1 MLGAA
6 ALGLSACLP
15 SHSLFSLYVNHTRS
29 SKEDLWLARPSWLV
43 EFRRHLSYFLSS
55 ILLSFIKT
63 LHLFFCPWLLSHHPL
78 LVSVPFS
85 WLTLPGLFC
94 HGSHPLC
101 LAIKGRSSPRP
112 LLPVDSP
119 LGSVSV
125 HPVWTTL
132 WNTWLSIQLSS
143 WHLCLHSTCARHGS
157 ISAHTH
163 SPRRRARYPGI
174 SHCCWIWGSSFIT
187 KEFWNEVIGKKWI
200 WPITSCK
207 QMGKQWKQWQ
217 TLFSWAPKSLQ
228 MVTAA
233 MKLKDACSLEEKPWQ
248 T

>member
-15 SHSLFSLYVNHTRS
+15 WHSLFSLYVNHTRS
-29 SKEDLWLARPSWLV
+29 SKEDLWPARPSWPV
-43 EFRRHLSYFLSS
+43 EFRLHLSYFLSS

-94 HGSHPLC
+94 HGLQPLC

-125 HPVWTTL
+125 HSVWTTL

-143 WHLCLHSTCARHGS
+143 WHLCLHSTCAWHGS

-163 SPRRRARYPGI
+163 SLSLWVSSLTSPYQEGAPPATWVRNQTSSSRLHCLSQLSPRPL
-174 SHCCWIWGSSFIT
+174 HSS
-187 KEFWNEVIGKKWI
+187 
-200 WPITSCK
+200 S
-207 QMGKQWKQWQ
+207 
-217 TLFSWAPKSLQ
+217 
-228 MVTAA
+228 
-233 MKLKDACSLEEKPWQ
+233 
-248 T
+248 